1 MNNGLG
7 INFLRYVCEEDQ
19 YNWSQV
25 FARLP
30 FDEEE
35 LKQKGAL
42 FGVVGGKKEDGWAD
56 RDVELTNWVEEY
68 FNKTELVGDLGGF
81 FLNFEK
87 EFFNIDCLWVW
98 IFWENETRK
107 VKIVGT
113 GKVKIVIDREG
124 REINFTNSLVAE
136 KVLAGEIMEK
146 DIIRMWIGDL
156 DDKAETWETQ
166 VVGMSGSVAALKI
179 SVLALPQKSADVE
192 ILLNEKNEEEKEGVS
207 KVTVEETK
215 PEVEVLAGDNY
226 VGKIGWKEK
235 IKNLFLKKRRRL
247 VVIED
252 GRDEVVLKVE
262 NNSKRKWSMILGFGF
277 LVMLVVSIFVGGV
290 RRKTIVAEKKWMD
303 FSAPIEKSLLE
314 AETLVVLN
322 QTGAKKIV
330 ETTRS
335 DFVKNKGNFDSD
347 KYKEK
352 VKELDMKIEASW
364 IKVSGE
370 KNGNL
375 KEVVNLELIRA
386 GVNANKIS
394 FVEGSNFVVTSSENG
409 MVMSVNTKQKEVK
422 VLAGKGAGLGW
433 IDSVSDGKKTYIMNK
448 GGVFIAG
455 DESSSLTF
463 DSAVTSPVSLSK
475 FGSNLYLLES
485 GNKEVFKYQ
494 IGETSFGERV
504 RWLKEGQLI
513 GVFPIDMDIDVDV
526 WVLGKGGQVERFRRG
541 VKESYNLS
549 NLPTGVEFEKITVE
563 KEGDRIALLNTRQG
577 IVVFCKKTSGACG
590 EQIKVEKLKEAKDI
604 EFDAENNLIVL
615 FGGSIGMLN

>member
-42 FGVVGGKKEDGWAD
+42 FGVVGGKKEEGWAD

-98 IFWENETRK
+98 IFWEKESRK
-107 VKIVGT
+107 VKIIGT
-113 GKVKIVIDREG
+113 GKVNLVIDREG
-124 REINFTNSLVAE
+124 REINFANSLAAK
-136 KVLAGEIMEK
+136 KVLTGEVLEK
-146 DIIRMWIGDL
+146 DVIRMWIGGL
-156 DDKAETWETQ
+156 AEKAETWEDQ
-166 VVGMSGSVAALKI
+166 VSGMSGSVAALKI
-179 SVLALPQKSADVE
+179 SVLTLPQKSADVE
-192 ILLNEKNEEEKEGVS
+192 ILLNEKKEEEKEGIK
-207 KVTVEETK
+207 KVMVEETK
-215 PEVEVLAGDNY
+215 SEVEVLAGDNY

-235 IKNLFLKKRRRL
+235 LKNLFLKKKKPL
-247 VVIED
+247 VVVED
-252 GRDEVVLKVE
+252 RRDEVVLKVGG
-262 NNSKRKWSMILGFGF
+262 NNKRKWSMILGFGF

-290 RRKTIVAEKKWMD
+290 RRKNVEAEKKWMD
-303 FSAPIEKSLLE
+303 FSTPIEKSLQE
-314 AETLVVLN
+314 AETLVILN
-322 QTGAKKIV
+322 QAGAKKIV

-335 DFVKNKGNFDSD
+335 DFNTNKGNFDSE

-352 VKELDMKIEASW
+352 VADLGLKIEASW
-364 IKVSGE
+364 VKVSGE

-375 KEVVNLELIRA
+375 KEVVNLELIRS

-394 FVEGSNFVVTSSENG
+394 FVGESKFVVMSSENG
-409 MVMSVNTKQKEVK
+409 MVMSVDTKQKEVK

-433 IDSVSDGKKTYIMNK
+433 VDSVSDGKKTYVMNK
-448 GGVFIAG
+448 GGIFIAG
-455 DESSSLTF
+455 NESSSLTF

-485 GNKEVFKYQ
+485 GNKEIFKYQ

-504 RWLKEGQLI
+504 RWLKEGQQIAVVPL
-513 GVFPIDMDIDVDV
+513 DMDIDVDV
-526 WVLGKGGQVERFRRG
+526 WVLGNGGQVERFRRG
-541 VKESYNLS
+541 VKEPYSLS

-563 KEGDRIALLNTRQG
+563 KEGERIALLNTKQG
-577 IVVFCKKTSGACG
+577 IVVFCKKTGGVCG

-604 EFDAENNLIVL
+604 EFDAENNLMVL
-615 FGGSIGMLN
+615 FGGLIGMLN

>member
-322 QTGAKKIV
+322 QAGAKKIV

-335 DFVKNKGNFDSD
+335 DFVKNKGDFDSD

-513 GVFPIDMDIDVDV
+513 GVSPIDMDIDVDV

>member
-192 ILLNEKNEEEKEGVS
+192 ILLNEKNEEEKEDVS

-322 QTGAKKIV
+322 QAGAKKIV

-513 GVFPIDMDIDVDV
+513 GVSPIDMDIDVDV